1 MEAAA
6 PPLLSGL
13 PGLLLRRPPSLREMV
28 TIVGYADDY
37 AWFTG
42 LVRRIFPQEAEE
54 TLSAPDVRTKVERFA
69 RLFAERHFPLYAPY
83 FEFFMED
90 GDEPSWTWLRRGI
103 PFDLMGFG
111 YDGVHEL
118 WNGYRDGISAQLLLV
133 NPPDSFYGE
142 SDEIRVAW
150 LESASE
156 HIPKETLER
165 IPQGGIPVEALTEAV
180 KETRFE
186 GAAQAASWVF
196 AETGNFFLDHCYED
210 GSYDG
215 FADPWDDDVIAEG
228 TKEWQKARELM
239 DSVCNLAEWL
249 EEDLP
254 ARFAEMLDAVLPLL
268 TEQEQGREDNGHD
281 DGRGKDRVVPAGRGE
296 HAQGQPEGA
305 A

>member
-42 LVRRIFPQEAEE
+42 LVRHIFPQEAEE
-54 TLSAPDVRTKVERFA
+54 TLSAPDVRTKVERFTN
-69 RLFAERHFPLYAPY
+69 LFAEKHFPLYAPY

-118 WNGYRDGISAQLLLV
+118 WNGYRDGISALLLLV

-150 LESASE
+150 LESAAE

-196 AETGNFFLDHCYED
+196 AETGNFFLDHSNED
-210 GSYDG
+210 GNYDG
-215 FADPWDDDVIAEG
+215 FADPWDDDIIKEG
-228 TKEWQKARELM
+228 TEEWRRARALM

-249 EEDLP
+249 EDDLP
-254 ARFAEMLDAVLPLL
+254 GRFAEMLDNILSRLP
-268 TEQEQGREDNGHD
+268 EQEQRKDVDDHD
-281 DGRGKDRVVPAGRGE
+281 DRRREDRVVHAGR
-296 HAQGQPEGA
+296 A
-305 A
+305 

>member
-142 SDEIRVAW
+142 SDEIRVSW

-156 HIPKETLER
+156 HIPQSTLER

-180 KETRFE
+180 KETRFA

-196 AETGNFFLDHCYED
+196 GETGNFFLDHSYED

-215 FADPWDDDVIAEG
+215 FADPWEDELIAEG
-228 TKEWQKARELM
+228 TKEWRKARELM

-254 ARFAEMLDAVLPLL
+254 ARFAEMLDDILPRVAS
-268 TEQEQGREDNGHD
+268 QEQGKEDNDHD
-281 DGRGKDRVVPAGRGE
+281 DGHGKDRVVPAGRGE
-296 HAQGQPEGA
+296 HAQGQAPTPA
-305 A
+305 